1 MGEELREFD
10 LEMLEDAG
18 ELDPE
23 SVELSDEQL
32 EEIAGGDDQ
41 HSTRRQVLH
50 KRCPKCGHSPVAKYF
65 VDGKPSYIICP
76 NCNFRHDLYW

>member
-18 ELDPE
+18 ELDLE

-32 EEIAGGDDQ
+32 KEIAGGDGD
-41 HSTRRQVLH
+41 RLQVLH
-50 KRCPKCGHSPVAKYF
+50 KRCPKCGNSRLVKCW
-65 VDGKPSYIICP
+65 VDGKASYIYCR
-76 NCNFRHDLYW
+76 NCNFRHDFYW